1 MAPVWTAVTGLP
13 GQGVHSNSTVFE
25 EKKKRKVPYWCFF
38 SPHSMGSKHPLEFSE
53 KRQILT
59 RVSVS
64 FTNWPK

>member
-13 GQGVHSNSTVFE
+13 GQGVHSKSTVFE
-25 EKKKRKVPYWCFF
+25 KKKVPYWCFF
-38 SPHSMGSKHPLEFSE
+38 LPHSRGSKHPPEFSE

-64 FTNWPK
+64 FKKWPK